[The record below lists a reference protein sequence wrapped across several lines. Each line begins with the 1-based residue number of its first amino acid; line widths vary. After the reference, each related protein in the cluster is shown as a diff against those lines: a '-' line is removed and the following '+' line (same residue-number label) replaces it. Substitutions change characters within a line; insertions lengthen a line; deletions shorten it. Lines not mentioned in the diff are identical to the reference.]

1 MSKEMRKVR
10 TGIVVRAKTE
20 KTAVVETVWR
30 QQHRLYRK
38 QVRRVGRFHV
48 HDPEGRCRLGDVV
61 RIQEVR
67 PISKTKRWR
76 LLEILE
82 RRQVAEVRP
91 IDLEADAEV
100 PVAGEPEESDAD
112 GDYEASGDEPE
123 GLEPEDE
130 DEEQ

>member
-1 MSKEMRKVR
+1 MRKIR
-10 TGIVVRAKTE
+10 TGIVVRTKTE

-30 QQHRLYRK
+30 QRHHLYRK

-48 HDPEGRCRLGDVV
+48 HDPESRCRLGDVV

-100 PVAGEPEESDAD
+100 PVDGEPEEESA
-112 GDYEASGDEPE
+112 GDYEAPGNGEED
-123 GLEPEDE
+123 LDPEDE

>member
-1 MSKEMRKVR
+1 MRKVR
-10 TGIVVRAKTE
+10 TGRVVRTNNE

-30 QQHRLYRK
+30 QRHPLYHK

-48 HDPEGRCRLGDVV
+48 HDPLGQCRLGDVV

-82 RRQVAEVRP
+82 RRQVADVRP

-100 PVAGEPEESDAD
+100 PTAAEDTDSGWGALGLDEVSGEESD
-112 GDYEASGDEPE
+112 
-123 GLEPEDE
+123 GLEF
-130 DEEQ
+130 DEEDDDQ